1 MDHQADYVDPAY
13 EDDDD
18 DVPEYTR
25 RRLANLL
32 RYKGNVRRTPFPS
45 QPAWHEVMLSGQ
57 EGSTNSLQQDQQQ
70 TNFVEDQGTLEDVRA
85 LGVCYLL

>member
-1 MDHQADYVDPAY
+1 MDRQAVNVDPDY
-13 EDDDD
+13 DDHD
-18 DVPEYTR
+18 DVPEYTQ

-57 EGSTNSLQQDQQQ
+57 EGSTTSLQQDQQQ
-70 TNFVEDQGTLEDVRA
+70 TNFVEDQDVLEDVRA
-85 LGVCYLL
+85 PIVCFLL